1 MLFFR
6 SEEHVAAWCRAHD
19 TPMRP
24 LVTIAQLW
32 GLASAWYMSRLRL
45 DSRRPQP
52 DEMRAIFERLG
63 LAGQFWDPQ
72 SDIFGQTA
80 S

>member
-6 SEEHVAAWCRAHD
+6 SEEHVKAWCREND

-24 LVTIAQLW
+24 LVTMQQLW
-32 GLASAWYMSRLRL
+32 GLASAWYATRLRL

-63 LAGQFWDPQ
+63 LGGPFWDPQ
-72 SDIFGQTA
+72 ADAFG
-80 S
+80 

>member
-6 SEEHVAAWCRAHD
+6 SEEHVAEWCRENK

-24 LVTIAQLW
+24 VVTMSQLW
-32 GLASAWYMSRLRL
+32 GLASAWYSSRLRL

-63 LAGQFWDPQ
+63 LTGPFWDPHA
-72 SDIFGQTA
+72 DTFGYR
-80 S
+80 

>member
-6 SEEHVAAWCRAHD
+6 SEEHVKAWCRQNG

-24 LVTIAQLW
+24 LVTMEQLW
-32 GLASAWYMSRLRL
+32 GLASAWYTSRLRL

-63 LAGQFWDPQ
+63 LTGPFWDPQ
-72 SDIFGQTA
+72 ADVFG
-80 S
+80 